1 MLRVVAA
8 ATITM
13 GAFVGANSAM
23 EEVHDT
29 AEMFKVR
36 VGEDD
41 VRGLERSK
49 TEYQKYRLKY
59 FARVEGSEAIG
70 KL

>member
-13 GAFVGANSAM
+13 GAFVGAYSAT
-23 EEVHDT
+23 EEVHET
-29 AEMFKVR
+29 AQMFKVR

-41 VRGLERSK
+41 VRHLEKSK
-49 TEYQKYRLKY
+49 EEY
-59 FARVEGSEAIG
+59 
-70 KL
+70 